1 MDKTFQIIL
10 RQMAETGQAPH
21 YKDIAAKLG
30 LAPDEDRDTSELVIF
45 QKLGKKGE
53 MDPEFGI

>member
-1 MDKTFQIIL
+1 
-10 RQMAETGQAPH
+10 MAETGQAPH

>member
-1 MDKTFQIIL
+1 
-10 RQMAETGQAPH
+10 MAETGQALH
-21 YKDIAAKLG
+21 YKEIAAKLG
-30 LAPDEDRDTSELVIF
+30 LLPDEDRDTSKLVTF